1 LGLEPYAFTRSHTL
15 PRHIIHL
22 HIPALPIA
30 VARISRPELRKR
42 PVVVAAPRSE
52 RSPIFSVSR
61 EAQSEGVFKGMP
73 LGKARKLCPVLTVLP
88 PDPKVMEEAC
98 RNLARSAARYTPLY
112 EPSRP
117 GHIYLDLTGTQR
129 LWGKTKDTACHLRKE
144 IKKSLCLT
152 GTVGIASNKMVS
164 NIASRTIFSEG
175 SPEGVLDVDYGREA
189 GFMAPLRVG
198 LMPGIGRVRRKA
210 LLEDL
215 NIIRIRQLATLD
227 MGSLKL
233 IFGRQAYLIHQRALG
248 IDHTPVYPFTKTPV
262 VGEDIT
268 LPRDEND
275 DSRLLRFLYRLVEK
289 CSYRMRKRALI
300 PRKAG
305 LSVRYSDQV
314 EARRQIQLP
323 RLNLRSFDLCNPLEK
338 LFFEVCSR
346 RVRVGFMR
354 VWFWEFLP
362 PSPQLTLFHAPSPD
376 ENRKVMITRA
386 IDHIWEKYGED
397 TVMYGRHK
405 A

>member
-1 LGLEPYAFTRSHTL
+1 MH
-15 PRHIIHL
+15 RHIIHL

-30 VARISRPELRKR
+30 VARISRPELRER
-42 PVVVAAPRSE
+42 PVVVAASRSE
-52 RSPIFSVSR
+52 RSPILSASR
-61 EAQSEGVFKGMP
+61 EARSEGIFKGMS
-73 LGKARKLCPVLTVLP
+73 LGKAKSLCPGLTILS

-98 RNLARSAARYTPLY
+98 QSLARSAAQYTPLY

-129 LWGKTKDTACHLRKE
+129 LWGKVKDTACHLRKE
-144 IKKSLCLT
+144 IRKRLCLT
-152 GTVGIASNKMVS
+152 GTVGVASNKMVS
-164 NIASRTIFSEG
+164 NIASQAIFSEDP
-175 SPEGVLDVDYGREA
+175 PEGVLNVEHGLEA
-189 GFMAPLRVG
+189 EFMAPLKVG
-198 LMPGIGRVRRKA
+198 LVPGIGRVRRKI
-210 LLEDL
+210 LLEEL
-215 NIIRIRQLATLD
+215 NIIRIRQLAALD

-233 IFGRQAYLIHQRALG
+233 IFGHQAYLIHQRALG

-275 DSRLLRFLYRLVEK
+275 DSRLLRLLYRLVEK

-305 LSVRYSDQV
+305 LSIRYSDQA
-314 EARRQIQLP
+314 EIRRQIQLP
-323 RLNLRSFDLCNPLEK
+323 RLNLRGLDLCNPLEK
-338 LFFEVCSR
+338 LFFEVCTR

-354 VWFWEFLP
+354 VWFSGFYP
-362 PSPQLTLFHAPSPD
+362 PDPQLALFHTPSPD
-376 ENRKVMITRA
+376 EDNKAMIMRA
-386 IDHIWEKYGED
+386 MDHICEKYGED

>member
-1 LGLEPYAFTRSHTL
+1 
-15 PRHIIHL
+15 
-22 HIPALPIA
+22 
-30 VARISRPELRKR
+30 
-42 PVVVAAPRSE
+42 
-52 RSPIFSVSR
+52 
-61 EAQSEGVFKGMP
+61 MP
-73 LGKARKLCPVLTVLP
+73 LGKAKKFCPGLTVLP

-98 RNLARSAARYTPLY
+98 QNLARSAARYTPLY
-112 EPSRP
+112 EPARP

-129 LWGKTKDTACHLRKE
+129 LWGKAKDTACHLRKE
-144 IKKSLCLT
+144 IRKRLCLT
-152 GTVGIASNKMVS
+152 GTVGVASNKMIS

-175 SPEGVLDVDYGREA
+175 FFEGVLDVDHGREA

-198 LMPGIGRVRRKA
+198 LLPGIGRVRRKV
-210 LLEDL
+210 LLEEL
-215 NIIRIRQLATLD
+215 NIIRIRQLAALD

-262 VGEDIT
+262 VGEEIT
-268 LPRDEND
+268 LTRDEND
-275 DSRLLRFLYRLVEK
+275 DSRLLRLLYRLVEK

-300 PRKAG
+300 PKKAG
-305 LSVRYSDQV
+305 LSIKYSDQV

-323 RLNLRSFDLCNPLEK
+323 RLNFRGLDLCNPLEK

-346 RVRVGFMR
+346 RVRVRFMK
-354 VWFWEFLP
+354 VWFWEFHP

-376 ENRKVMITRA
+376 ESRKTMITQALDR
-386 IDHIWEKYGED
+386 IWERYGED
-397 TVMYGRHK
+397 AVMYGRHK

>member
-1 LGLEPYAFTRSHTL
+1 M
-15 PRHIIHL
+15 
-22 HIPALPIA
+22 
-30 VARISRPELRKR
+30 ARISRPELRER
-42 PVVVAAPRSE
+42 PVAVAAPRSE
-52 RSPIFSVSR
+52 RSLILSASR
-61 EAQSEGVFKGMP
+61 EARSEGVFKGMP
-73 LGKARKLCPVLTVLP
+73 LGKAKKLCPDLTVLP

-98 RNLARSAARYTPLY
+98 HNLARSAARYTPLY
-112 EPSRP
+112 ESSRP

-129 LWGKTKDTACHLRKE
+129 LWGKVKDTACHLRKE
-144 IKKSLCLT
+144 IQKRLCLT
-152 GTVGIASNKMVS
+152 GTLGVASNKMVS

-175 SPEGVLDVDYGREA
+175 SPEGVLDVDHGREA
-189 GFMAPLRVG
+189 PFMAPLKVG
-198 LMPGIGRVRRKA
+198 LMPGIGGVRQKV
-210 LLEDL
+210 LLEEL
-215 NIIRIRQLATLD
+215 NIIRIRQLAALD

-233 IFGRQAYLIHQRALG
+233 IFGRQSSLIHQRALG

-275 DSRLLRFLYRLVEK
+275 DSRLLRLLYKLVEK

-300 PRKAG
+300 PKKAG

-314 EARRQIQLP
+314 EVRRQIQLP
-323 RLNLRSFDLCNPLEK
+323 RLNFRSLDLCNPLEK

-354 VWFWEFLP
+354 VWFWEFHP
-362 PSPQLTLFHAPSPD
+362 PCPQLALFHAPSPD
-376 ENRKVMITRA
+376 ESRKAMITQALDR
-386 IDHIWEKYGED
+386 IRERYGKD
-397 TVMYGRHK
+397 AVMYGRHK

>member
-1 LGLEPYAFTRSHTL
+1 MH
-15 PRHIIHL
+15 RHIIHL
-22 HIPALPIA
+22 HIPAFPIA
-30 VARISRPELRKR
+30 LARISRPELRER
-42 PVVVAAPRSE
+42 PVAVAAPRSE
-52 RSPIFSVSR
+52 RSPILSVSR
-61 EAQSEGVFKGMP
+61 EARSEGVFKGMH
-73 LGKARKLCPVLTVLP
+73 LGKAKKRCLDLTVLP
-88 PDPKVMEEAC
+88 PNPEVMEKAC
-98 RNLARSAARYTPLY
+98 HNLARSAARYTPLY

-144 IKKSLCLT
+144 IRKRLCLT
-152 GTVGIASNKMVS
+152 GTVGVAGNKMVS

-175 SPEGVLDVDYGREA
+175 SPEGVLDVDHGREA
-189 GFMAPLRVG
+189 GFMAPLKVG
-198 LMPGIGRVRRKA
+198 LMPGIGSVRRKV
-210 LLEDL
+210 LLEEL
-215 NIIRIRQLATLD
+215 NIIRIRQLAALD

-248 IDHTPVYPFTKTPV
+248 IDHTPIYPFSKTPV

-275 DSRLLRFLYRLVEK
+275 DSRLLRLLYRLVEK
-289 CSYRMRKRALI
+289 CSYRMRKRELI

-314 EARRQIQLP
+314 ETRRQIQLP
-323 RLNLRSFDLCNPLEK
+323 HLDFRSLDLCNPLEK

-346 RVRVGFMR
+346 RVRVGFIR
-354 VWFWEFLP
+354 VWFWEFHP
-362 PSPQLTLFHAPSPD
+362 PRPQLTLFRAPSPD
-376 ENRKVMITRA
+376 ENRKVMTTQAMDRIRERYGTEA
-386 IDHIWEKYGED
+386 ISYGK
-397 TVMYGRHK
+397 T

>member
-1 LGLEPYAFTRSHTL
+1 MH
-15 PRHIIHL
+15 RHIIHL

-30 VARISRPELRKR
+30 VARISRPELRER
-42 PVVVAAPRSE
+42 PVAVAAPRSD
-52 RSPIFSVSR
+52 RSLILSVSR

-73 LGKARKLCPVLTVLP
+73 LGKAKELCPGLTVLS

-98 RNLARSAARYTPLY
+98 QNLARSAARYTPIY

-144 IKKSLCLT
+144 IRKRLCLT
-152 GTVGIASNKMVS
+152 GTVGVASNKMVS
-164 NIASRTIFSEG
+164 NIASRTIFSEAP
-175 SPEGVLDVDYGREA
+175 PEGVLDVDHGGEA
-189 GFMAPLRVG
+189 GFMAPLKVG
-198 LMPGIGRVRRKA
+198 LVPGIGRIRKKV
-210 LLEDL
+210 LLEEL
-215 NIIRIRQLATLD
+215 NIIRIRQLAALD

-233 IFGRQAYLIHQRALG
+233 IFGHQAYLIHQRALG

-275 DSRLLRFLYRLVEK
+275 DSRLLRLLYRLVEK

-314 EARRQIQLP
+314 EVKRQIQLP
-323 RLNLRSFDLCNPLEK
+323 RLNFRSPDLCNPLEK

-354 VWFWEFLP
+354 VWFWEFHP
-362 PSPQLTLFHAPSPD
+362 PSPQLALFHTPSPD
-376 ENRKVMITRA
+376 ENRKAMVTQA
-386 IDHIWEKYGED
+386 LDHIWERYGTEAI
-397 TVMYGRHK
+397 TYGR
-405 A
+405 AA

>member
-1 LGLEPYAFTRSHTL
+1 MH
-15 PRHIIHL
+15 
-22 HIPALPIA
+22 
-30 VARISRPELRKR
+30 
-42 PVVVAAPRSE
+42 
-52 RSPIFSVSR
+52 
-61 EAQSEGVFKGMP
+61 
-73 LGKARKLCPVLTVLP
+73 LGKARERCPDLTVLP

-98 RNLARSAARYTPLY
+98 QNLARSAARYTPLY

-144 IKKSLCLT
+144 IRKRLCVT
-152 GTVGIASNKMVS
+152 GTVGVAGNKMVS
-164 NIASRTIFSEG
+164 NIASRTIFYEG
-175 SPEGVLDVDYGREA
+175 SPEGVLDVDHGREA
-189 GFMAPLRVG
+189 GFMAPLKVRLV
-198 LMPGIGRVRRKA
+198 PGIGRVRQKA

-215 NIIRIRQLATLD
+215 NIIRIRQLAALD

-248 IDHTPVYPFTKTPV
+248 IDHTPIYPFTKTPV

-275 DSRLLRFLYRLVEK
+275 DSRLLRLLYRLVEK
-289 CSYRMRKRALI
+289 CSYRMRKRELI

-314 EARRQIQLP
+314 ETRRQIQLP
-323 RLNLRSFDLCNPLEK
+323 RLNFRSPDLFNPLEK

-346 RVRVGFMR
+346 RVRVNFIR
-354 VWFWEFLP
+354 VWFWEFDP
-362 PSPQLTLFHAPSPD
+362 PSPQLALFRAPSPD
-376 ENRKVMITRA
+376 ENRKVMTTQAMDRIRERYGTEA
-386 IDHIWEKYGED
+386 ISYGK
-397 TVMYGRHK
+397 T

>member
-1 LGLEPYAFTRSHTL
+1 MH
-15 PRHIIHL
+15 RHIIHL
-22 HIPALPIA
+22 HIPAFPIA
-30 VARISRPELRKR
+30 VARISRPELRER

-52 RSPIFSVSR
+52 RSLILSVSR

-73 LGKARKLCPVLTVLP
+73 LGKAKKLCPGLTVLP

-98 RNLARSAARYTPLY
+98 QNLARSAARYTPLY

-144 IKKSLCLT
+144 IRKRLCLT
-152 GTVGIASNKMVS
+152 GTVGVASNKMVS
-164 NIASRTIFSEG
+164 NIASRTIFSEV
-175 SPEGVLDVDYGREA
+175 SPEGVLDVDHGREA
-189 GFMAPLRVG
+189 GFMAPLKVG
-198 LMPGIGRVRRKA
+198 LIPGIGRIRQKV
-210 LLEDL
+210 LLEEL
-215 NIIRIRQLATLD
+215 NIIRIRQLAALD

-248 IDHTPVYPFTKTPV
+248 IDPTPVYPFTKTPV

-275 DSRLLRFLYRLVEK
+275 DSRLLRLLYRLVEK

-314 EARRQIQLP
+314 ETRRQIQLP
-323 RLNLRSFDLCNPLEK
+323 RLNFRSLDLCNPLEE

-346 RVRVGFMR
+346 RVRVGFIK
-354 VWFWEFLP
+354 VWFWDFHP
-362 PSPQLTLFHAPSPD
+362 PSPQLSLFHAPSPN
-376 ENRKVMITRA
+376 ETRKTMITRA
-386 IDHIWEKYGED
+386 MDRIRERYGTEAI
-397 TVMYGRHK
+397 TYGRCK

>member
-1 LGLEPYAFTRSHTL
+1 MH
-15 PRHIIHL
+15 RHIIHL
-22 HIPALPIA
+22 HIPAFPIA
-30 VARISRPELRKR
+30 VARISRPELRER

-52 RSPIFSVSR
+52 RSLILSVSH
-61 EAQSEGVFKGMP
+61 EARSEGVFKGMP
-73 LGKARKLCPVLTVLP
+73 FGKAKKLCPGLTVLP

-98 RNLARSAARYTPLY
+98 QNLARSAARYTPLY

-129 LWGKTKDTACHLRKE
+129 LWGKVKDTACHLRKE
-144 IKKSLCLT
+144 IRERLCLT
-152 GTVGIASNKMVS
+152 GTVGVASNKMVS
-164 NIASRTIFSEG
+164 NIASQTI
-175 SPEGVLDVDYGREA
+175 SPEGVLDVDHGWEA
-189 GFMAPLRVG
+189 PFMAPLKVG
-198 LMPGIGRVRRKA
+198 LVPGIGRVRQKV
-210 LLEDL
+210 LLEEL
-215 NIIRIRQLATLD
+215 NIIRIRQLAALD

-233 IFGRQAYLIHQRALG
+233 IFGRKAYLIHQRALG

-275 DSRLLRFLYRLVEK
+275 DSRLLRLLYRLVEK
-289 CSYRMRKRALI
+289 CSYRMRKRALV
-300 PRKAG
+300 PKKAG

-314 EARRQIQLP
+314 EVRRQIQLP
-323 RLNLRSFDLCNPLEK
+323 RLNFRSLDLCNPLEK

-354 VWFWEFLP
+354 VWFWEFHP
-362 PSPQLTLFHAPSPD
+362 PSPQLALFHAPSPD
-376 ENRKVMITRA
+376 EDNKVMITQALDR
-386 IDHIWEKYGED
+386 IRERYGED
-397 TVMYGRHK
+397 AVMYGRLK

>member
-1 LGLEPYAFTRSHTL
+1 LY
-15 PRHIIHL
+15 RHIIHL

-30 VARISRPELRKR
+30 VARISRPELRER
-42 PVVVAAPRSE
+42 PVAVAAPRSE
-52 RSPIFSVSR
+52 RSLILSVSC
-61 EAQSEGVFKGMP
+61 EARSEGVFKGMP
-73 LGKARKLCPVLTVLP
+73 IGKAKNLCPGLTVLP

-144 IKKSLCLT
+144 IRKRLCLT
-152 GTVGIASNKMVS
+152 GTVGVASNKMVS
-164 NIASRTIFSEG
+164 NIASRTISPEG
-175 SPEGVLDVDYGREA
+175 PPEGVLDVDHGREA
-189 GFMAPLRVG
+189 GFMAPLKVD
-198 LMPGIGRVRRKA
+198 LIPGIGRVRQKV
-210 LLEDL
+210 LLEEL
-215 NIIRIRQLATLD
+215 NIIRIRQLTALD

-233 IFGRQAYLIHQRALG
+233 IFGHQAYLIHQRALG

-268 LPRDEND
+268 LPQNEND
-275 DSRLLRFLYRLVEK
+275 DSRLLRLLYRLVEK

-300 PRKAG
+300 PKKAG

-314 EARRQIQLP
+314 EVKRQIQLP
-323 RLNLRSFDLCNPLEK
+323 RLNFRSLDLCNPLEK

-354 VWFWEFLP
+354 VWFWEFHP
-362 PSPQLTLFHAPSPD
+362 PSPQLALFHAPSPD
-376 ENRKVMITRA
+376 ENRKAMITQA
-386 IDHIWEKYGED
+386 LDHIWERYGED
-397 TVMYGRHK
+397 AIMYGR
-405 A
+405 AA

>member
-1 LGLEPYAFTRSHTL
+1 MH
-15 PRHIIHL
+15 RHIIHL
-22 HIPALPIA
+22 HIPAFPIA

-42 PVVVAAPRSE
+42 PVAVAAPRSE
-52 RSPIFSVSR
+52 RSLILSASR
-61 EAQSEGVFKGMP
+61 EARSEGVFKGMP
-73 LGKARKLCPVLTVLP
+73 FGKAKKLCPGLTVLP

-98 RNLARSAARYTPLY
+98 QNLARSAARYTPLY

-129 LWGKTKDTACHLRKE
+129 LWGKVKDTACHLRKE
-144 IKKSLCLT
+144 IRERLCLT
-152 GTVGIASNKMVS
+152 GTVGVASNKMVS
-164 NIASRTIFSEG
+164 NIASQTI
-175 SPEGVLDVDYGREA
+175 SPEGVLDVDHGWEA
-189 GFMAPLRVG
+189 PFMAPLKVG
-198 LMPGIGRVRRKA
+198 LVPGIGRVRQKV
-210 LLEDL
+210 LLEEL
-215 NIIRIRQLATLD
+215 NIIRIRQLAALD

-233 IFGRQAYLIHQRALG
+233 IFGRKAYLIHQRALG

-275 DSRLLRFLYRLVEK
+275 DSRLLRLLYRLVEK
-289 CSYRMRKRALI
+289 CSYRMRKRALV
-300 PRKAG
+300 PKKAG

-314 EARRQIQLP
+314 EVRRQIQLP
-323 RLNLRSFDLCNPLEK
+323 RLNFRSLDLCNPLEK

-354 VWFWEFLP
+354 VWFWEFHP
-362 PSPQLTLFHAPSPD
+362 PSPQLALFHAPSPD
-376 ENRKVMITRA
+376 EDNKVMITQALDR
-386 IDHIWEKYGED
+386 IRERYGED
-397 TVMYGRHK
+397 AVMYGRLK

>member
-1 LGLEPYAFTRSHTL
+1 MH
-15 PRHIIHL
+15 
-22 HIPALPIA
+22 
-30 VARISRPELRKR
+30 
-42 PVVVAAPRSE
+42 
-52 RSPIFSVSR
+52 
-61 EAQSEGVFKGMP
+61 
-73 LGKARKLCPVLTVLP
+73 LGKAKKRCLDLTVLP
-88 PDPKVMEEAC
+88 PNPKVMEEAC
-98 RNLARSAARYTPLY
+98 HNLARSAARYTPLY

-144 IKKSLCLT
+144 IQKRLYLT
-152 GTVGIASNKMVS
+152 GTVGVAGNKMVS

-175 SPEGVLDVDYGREA
+175 SPEGVLDVDHGREA
-189 GFMAPLRVG
+189 GFMAPLKVA
-198 LMPGIGRVRRKA
+198 LLPGIGRVRQKA

-215 NIIRIRQLATLD
+215 NIIRIRQLAALD
-227 MGSLKL
+227 MGNLKL
-233 IFGRQAYLIHQRALG
+233 IFGRQAYLTHQRALG
-248 IDHTPVYPFTKTPV
+248 IDHTPVYPFTQTPM

-275 DSRLLRFLYRLVEK
+275 DSKLLRLLHRLVEK

-314 EARRQIQLP
+314 ETRRQIQLP
-323 RLNLRSFDLCNPLEK
+323 RLNFQGSDLHSAMEK

-346 RVRVGFMR
+346 RVRAGFIR
-354 VWFWEFLP
+354 VWFWDFHP

-376 ENRKVMITRA
+376 EKNKTMITHAMDRIRGRYGTEA
-386 IDHIWEKYGED
+386 I
-397 TVMYGRHK
+397 TYGR
-405 A
+405 AA